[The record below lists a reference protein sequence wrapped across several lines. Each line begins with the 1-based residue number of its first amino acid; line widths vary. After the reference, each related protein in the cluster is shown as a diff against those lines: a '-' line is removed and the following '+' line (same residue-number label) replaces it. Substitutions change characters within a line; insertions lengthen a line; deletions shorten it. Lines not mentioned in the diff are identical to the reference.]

1 MSGEAVRPGFFITL
15 EGPDGSG
22 KSTQTNL
29 LGSALEAAGFAC
41 TVTREPGG
49 TRLGEAVR
57 EILLHSADLAFGPV
71 ADALLF
77 SAARAQH
84 VTDVI
89 GPALARGDVVVCD
102 RFLDSTLVYQ
112 GYGAGLSLG
121 SLRELG
127 RFAVGDL
134 APDMTV
140 LVDLPVDLGLG
151 RKTGIEVTRFE
162 DRHDIAFHRRVREGF
177 LALAGGEPGRFAV
190 VDGSRPVEAVAADV
204 LAAVLPRLE
213 RWAGTASRH
222 RPADPRSERASS
234 ESEPERPPQRIE
246 R

>member
-1 MSGEAVRPGFFITL
+1 MSGGVVRPGFFITL

-22 KSTQTNL
+22 KSTQANL
-29 LGSALEAAGFAC
+29 LGSALAAAGFAC

-84 VTDVI
+84 VAEVI

-112 GYGAGLSLG
+112 GYAAGLPLE

-127 RFAVGDL
+127 RFAVGGL

-162 DRHDIAFHRRVREGF
+162 ERHDIDFHRRVREGF
-177 LALAGGEPGRFAV
+177 LALARSEPGRFAV
-190 VDGSRPVEAVAADV
+190 VDGSRPVETVAADI
-204 LAAVLPRLE
+204 LAAVLPRLADWSGPAP
-213 RWAGTASRH
+213 RR
-222 RPADPRSERASS
+222 RPADEPSERASA
-234 ESEPERPPQRIE
+234 ESEPEPPPLRIE

>member
-29 LGSALEAAGFAC
+29 LGSALATAGFAC

-84 VTDVI
+84 VTEVI

-112 GYGAGLSLG
+112 GYGAGLSLE

-177 LALAGGEPGRFAV
+177 LALARSEPGRFAV
-190 VDGSRPVEAVAADV
+190 VDGSRPVEAVAGDV

-222 RPADPRSERASS
+222 RPADEPSGRASS
-234 ESEPERPPQRIE
+234 ESEPESPPQRIE

>member
-1 MSGEAVRPGFFITL
+1 MRRAERRSGFFVTL

-22 KSTQTNL
+22 KSTQANL
-29 LGSALEAAGFAC
+29 LGAALQAAGYAT

-57 EILLHSADLAFGPV
+57 EILLHSADLAPGPV

-84 VTDVI
+84 VEEVI
-89 GPALARGDVVVCD
+89 APALARGDVVVCD

-112 GYGAGLSLG
+112 GYAAGLPLEE
-121 SLRELG
+121 LRELG

-134 APDMTV
+134 TPDMTV
-140 LVDLPVDLGLG
+140 LVDLPIEQGLG
-151 RKTGIEVTRFE
+151 RKTGNEVTRFE
-162 DRHDIAFHRRVREGF
+162 ERHDHAYHQRVREGF
-177 LALAGGEPGRFAV
+177 LALAASEPGRFV
-190 VDGSRPVEAVAADV
+190 IVDGARVREAVAADIRK
-204 LAAVLPRLE
+204 AVLGRLAGWSGPGHRANPAAGPPR
-213 RWAGTASRH
+213 
-222 RPADPRSERASS
+222 RSSGG
-234 ESEPERPPQRIE
+234 SEPEGPSMRIE